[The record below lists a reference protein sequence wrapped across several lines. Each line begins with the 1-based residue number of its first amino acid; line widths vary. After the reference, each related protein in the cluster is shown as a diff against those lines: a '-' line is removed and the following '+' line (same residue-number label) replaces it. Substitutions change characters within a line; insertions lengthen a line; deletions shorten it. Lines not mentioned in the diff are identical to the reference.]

1 MGTAVYSVCR
11 SGHVNPNVRG
21 KYVTGGAHTTSTSA
35 SNLTDGAAGAGNA
48 ISLNRGDILT
58 IQVDE
63 AARVQFGG
71 VAATATAG
79 HIIFASETADIE
91 ASADGTVSIVDVA

>member
-1 MGTAVYSVCR
+1 MGTATYSVCR
-11 SGHVNPNVRG
+11 SGHVNSNVRG
-21 KYVTGGAHTTSTSA
+21 KYVTSGAHTTSTTA

-48 ISLNRGDILT
+48 ISLNRGDVLT

-63 AARVQFGG
+63 AARVMFGG
-71 VAATATAG
+71 VAATATVG

-91 ASADGTVSIVDVA
+91 ASADGAVSIIDVA